1 MKVPFISILFSVGLL
16 SSSICSSQVSMNSDE
31 MLRSNE
37 QVMDALML
45 RIQRVSDIDEKQG
58 LIIQHMKHMDVY
70 LSNLE
75 ARIRS
80 ESEDENRTLLQ
91 DTYNQA
97 LKRSLVLVDSGIPN
111 TDIVVMGQSVDEHL
125 VFLDKRMLILQAL
138 MSQVVQANTMLE
150 NSQN

>member
-16 SSSICSSQVSMNSDE
+16 SSSIVSSQVSMNSDE
-31 MLRSNE
+31 ILRSNE

-58 LIIQHMKHMDVY
+58 LIMQHMKHMDVY

-75 ARIRS
+75 TQIRT
-80 ESEDENRTLLQ
+80 ESDDENHTLLQ

-97 LKRSLVLVDSGIPN
+97 LKRSLVLIDSGIPSSG
-111 TDIVVMGQSVDEHL
+111 IVVMGKTVDEHL
-125 VFLDKRMLILQAL
+125 IFLDKRMNILQAL
-138 MSQVVQANTMLE
+138 MSQVVKGNTIIE

>member
-16 SSSICSSQVSMNSDE
+16 SSSIVSSQVSMNSDE

-58 LIIQHMKHMDVY
+58 LIMQHMKHMDVY

-75 ARIRS
+75 TRIRS
-80 ESEDENRTLLQ
+80 ESDDENRTLLQ

-97 LKRSLVLVDSGIPN
+97 LKRSLLLIDSGIPSSG
-111 TDIVVMGQSVDEHL
+111 IVVMGKTVDEHL
-125 VFLDKRMLILQAL
+125 IFLDKRINILQAL
-138 MSQVVQANTMLE
+138 MSQVVKANTIIE